1 MSAETVGVERALG
14 AIGTTFRLMRLY
26 PPTHPAVVETLRQ
39 IGEALP
45 ALAALGTVEW
55 KVGVTGLHWHGQH
68 LLPRNAQIAEL
79 AGLLYAR
86 GVRAATL
93 NPGMVP
99 EHVLALFQVA
109 NGTVPPDDGTL
120 GRITLTLGRRT
131 SARLEKL
138 RTPTPTSGAPAIP
151 EPSAESSPPT
161 AVTTE
166 QSTAAAAD
174 TLMAGK
180 RGSSAFRPDV
190 LPVDVEVKRA
200 VAALGSATTPE
211 EQSAAVDKLAAIAPQ
226 LLGLHD
232 VAVVAEAIAALDR
245 LLPTA
250 KDPKLTE
257 AIDRAALALSERT
270 LVERLVHRL
279 GGPRVPPEQ
288 REALVAAVGALA
300 SLSMGRV
307 LAAFLAAPVDLRAPF
322 RGAVRKAADRA
333 LEPLQGKLADKD
345 AQVVAAA
352 AEFVGLT
359 GSPQAVT
366 LLIPLL
372 RHPSEFV
379 REATLLGLAEAGG
392 REIARPAMPALKDES
407 VAVRA
412 AAVRA
417 VAAAGDSTSSTVLIR
432 RVEQEPDEGVQAE
445 LLRAIGRLGA
455 RDALDVLAR
464 YAEPGG
470 MMHRRSI
477 TVRAAAVDGLRHI
490 ARPEARG
497 LLELYSKDKEPAVR
511 KAAKTGDAVLSQAI
525 AREVAKRVVAQDLM
539 VERLLIGLLTGGHV
553 LLEGVPGLAKT
564 LAVRTVAECL
574 RIAFSRI
581 QFTPD
586 LLPADVIGTMVF
598 DQKTQEFYPKKGPL
612 FANLVLADEINRA
625 PAKVQA
631 ALLEAMQEKQVTIGG
646 ETFFLGEPFL
656 VLATQNPIEQ
666 EGTYPLPEAQLDRFM
681 LKVRV
686 GYPTRDAEKEI
697 VSRMASGRP
706 IEVARVADAD
716 AILAARSAIAEL
728 FMDQKVV
735 DYIVD
740 VVRGTREPQAVGLAE
755 LKPVIAFGASP
766 RASINLAQAAR
777 AHAYLRGRNY
787 VVPEDVQA
795 MAFDVLRH
803 RVLLTFEAAAED
815 MDSDRVIG
823 KILEAVGVP

>member
-1 MSAETVGVERALG
+1 MSAETAGVERALG

-26 PPTHPAVVETLRQ
+26 PPTHPAVVESLRQ

-45 ALAALGTVEW
+45 GLAAMGTVEW

-86 GVRAATL
+86 GIRAVTL

-99 EHVLALFQVA
+99 EHVLAVFQVA
-109 NGTVPPDDGTL
+109 TGAVPPDDATL
-120 GRITLTLGRRT
+120 GRIALTLGRRT
-131 SARLEKL
+131 SARLERL
-138 RTPTPTSGAPAIP
+138 RTPTPAPGAPASPAPP
-151 EPSAESSPPT
+151 EPSALSSPPT

-174 TLMAGK
+174 TVMTGK
-180 RGSSAFRPDV
+180 RASSAFRPDV

-211 EQSAAVDKLAAIAPQ
+211 EQSAAVDKLAAVAPQ

-257 AIDRAALALSERT
+257 AIDQAALALSERT

-279 GGPRVPPEQ
+279 GEPRVPPEQ

-300 SLSMGRV
+300 SLSMGLV
-307 LAAFLAAPVDLRAPF
+307 LDAFLAAPVDLRAPY

-379 REATLLGLAEAGG
+379 REAVLLGLAEAGG

-417 VAAAGDSTSSTVLIR
+417 VAAAGDPTSSTVLIR

-455 RDALDVLAR
+455 REALDVLAR

-470 MMHRRSI
+470 MMHRRSA
-477 TVRAAAVDGLRHI
+477 TVRAAAVEALQHI

-497 LLELYSKDKEPAVR
+497 LLELYTKDKEPAVR
-511 KAAKTGDAVLSQAI
+511 KAAEA
-525 AREVAKRVVAQDLM
+525 
-539 VERLLIGLLTGGHV
+539 GL
-553 LLEGVPGLAKT
+553 K
-564 LAVRTVAECL
+564 
-574 RIAFSRI
+574 
-581 QFTPD
+581 
-586 LLPADVIGTMVF
+586 
-598 DQKTQEFYPKKGPL
+598 
-612 FANLVLADEINRA
+612 
-625 PAKVQA
+625 
-631 ALLEAMQEKQVTIGG
+631 
-646 ETFFLGEPFL
+646 
-656 VLATQNPIEQ
+656 
-666 EGTYPLPEAQLDRFM
+666 
-681 LKVRV
+681 
-686 GYPTRDAEKEI
+686 
-697 VSRMASGRP
+697 
-706 IEVARVADAD
+706 
-716 AILAARSAIAEL
+716 
-728 FMDQKVV
+728 
-735 DYIVD
+735 
-740 VVRGTREPQAVGLAE
+740 
-755 LKPVIAFGASP
+755 
-766 RASINLAQAAR
+766 
-777 AHAYLRGRNY
+777 
-787 VVPEDVQA
+787 
-795 MAFDVLRH
+795 
-803 RVLLTFEAAAED
+803 
-815 MDSDRVIG
+815 
-823 KILEAVGVP
+823 